1 MKKFFIWMIKLYQR
15 IPGNWH
21 YMCRFEP
28 TCSNYAIEAIEKYGT
43 IKGLKLAFKRLS
55 KCRPGGGSG
64 YDPVP

>member
-1 MKKFFIWMIKLYQR
+1 MKKVIIWIIKLYQR

-28 TCSNYAIEAIEKYGT
+28 TCSNYAIKAIDKYGT
-43 IKGLKLAFKRLS
+43 IKGLKLTFKRLA